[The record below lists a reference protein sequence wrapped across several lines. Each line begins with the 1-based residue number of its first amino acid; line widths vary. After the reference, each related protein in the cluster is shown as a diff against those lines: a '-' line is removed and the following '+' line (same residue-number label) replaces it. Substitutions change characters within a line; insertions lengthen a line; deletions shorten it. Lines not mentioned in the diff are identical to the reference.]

1 MDEKKERTADF
12 IDQLSHAM
20 WEAAR
25 GKTLPLPET
34 DDERLEGLADA
45 FSALQEQLAEARQT
59 CEAQREQHRL
69 ALARVVHDLRLP
81 LTTIV
86 GYTEALQRHMDTTP
100 EKRESFLAAIALRAQ
115 ELSQLIDT
123 LSALRKEPDPAPEP
137 GLALAAWMRD
147 WVRTHDEELHR
158 RCITLS
164 LSIDEALRLPM
175 DALSFRRIWLNLLSN
190 TVKYRR
196 KETSAVS
203 LSFTASGTE
212 STLVYHDDGPGI
224 RPENLDQLFAP
235 GFREDP
241 AGAIPGSGLGLHI
254 VEDIVRSHHGR
265 VSAKNEQGLSIY
277 LTFPL
282 TGGSSC

>member
-45 FSALQEQLAEARQT
+45 FSALREQLAEARQA

-147 WVRTHDEELHR
+147 WVRSHEEELHR

-190 TVKYRR
+190 TVKYRQ
-196 KETSAVS
+196 KEASAVS

>member
-12 IDQLSHAM
+12 IDQLSHAV

-34 DDERLEGLADA
+34 DDERLKDLADA
-45 FSALQEQLAEARQT
+45 FSALREQLAEARQA

-123 LSALRKEPDPAPEP
+123 LSALRQDPEP
-137 GLALAAWMRD
+137 GLALAAWMRG
-147 WVRTHDEELHR
+147 WIRSHEEELHR

-190 TVKYRR
+190 TVKYRQ
-196 KETSAVS
+196 KEASAVS
-203 LSFTASGTE
+203 LSFTAGGTE

-241 AGAIPGSGLGLHI
+241 TGAIPGSGLGLHI

>member
-12 IDQLSHAM
+12 IDQLSHAV

-34 DDERLEGLADA
+34 DDERLKDLADA
-45 FSALQEQLAEARQT
+45 FSSLREQLAEARQA

-123 LSALRKEPDPAPEP
+123 LSALRKDPEP

-147 WVRTHDEELHR
+147 WVRSHEEELHR

-190 TVKYRR
+190 TVKYRQ
-196 KETSAVS
+196 KEASAVS
-203 LSFTASGTE
+203 LSFTAVGTE

-254 VEDIVRSHHGR
+254 VEDIVQSHHGR

>member
-25 GKTLPLPET
+25 GKTLPLPEMG
-34 DDERLEGLADA
+34 DERLDGLADA
-45 FSALQEQLAEARQT
+45 FSALREQLAEARQA

-69 ALARVVHDLRLP
+69 SLARVVHDLRLP
-81 LTTIV
+81 LTTIM

-190 TVKYRR
+190 TVKYRQ
-196 KETSAVS
+196 KEASAVS

-241 AGAIPGSGLGLHI
+241 TGVIPGSGLGLHI